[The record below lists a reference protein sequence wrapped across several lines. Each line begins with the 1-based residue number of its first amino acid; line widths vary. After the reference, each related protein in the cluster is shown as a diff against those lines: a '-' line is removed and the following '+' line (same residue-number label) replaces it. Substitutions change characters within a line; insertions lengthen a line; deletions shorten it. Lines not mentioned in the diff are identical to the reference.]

1 MTASTDYTAQE
12 IIVVAGAKI
21 LEDNKVVFVGT
32 GLPMVASLLAKMTH
46 APGLIPV
53 FEAGAVGPP
62 LKVGLP
68 LSVGDSKTFTSASY
82 LKGLNAAFEMTQR
95 GYADIGFI
103 GGAEVDMYGNLN
115 STMIGD
121 FPEGYLK
128 PKVRLPGSGGAS
140 DMAAS
145 CERTILIVPHD
156 KRKFNKKLQYVTSP
170 GFLDG
175 SPNARYNAGLQGKG
189 PYRVI
194 TTKAILDFDED
205 SHRMRIL
212 QIFPGETIE
221 SIQAATGFELLVAPN
236 VSNFDPPTVEEV
248 RMIREDIDPTQA
260 FVKRSPTRNINK
272 NEIDDGMDHANEPLP
287 FIHPKNESVLQ
298 ASQQR

>member
-1 MTASTDYTAQE
+1 MTFSTDYTAQE

-32 GLPMVASLLAKMTH
+32 GLPMVASLLAKRTH

-121 FPEGYLK
+121 FPDGYQK

-156 KRKFNKKLQYVTSP
+156 KRKFNEKLQYVTSP

-175 SPNARYNAGLQGKG
+175 SPNARYKAGLQGQG

-194 TTKAILDFDED
+194 TTKAILDFDEETK
-205 SHRMRIL
+205 RMRIL
-212 QIFPGETIE
+212 QIFPGETVE

-236 VSNFDPPTVEEV
+236 VSTFDPPTVEEV

-260 FVKRSPTRNINK
+260 FVKRLPRRSIVKDESNVVIIPGDEQLSFINAK
-272 NEIDDGMDHANEPLP
+272 NGGVAQVSHQ
-287 FIHPKNESVLQ
+287 S
-298 ASQQR
+298 

>member
-21 LEDNKVVFVGT
+21 LEDKKVVFVGT
-32 GLPMVASLLAKMTH
+32 GLPMVASLLAKLTH

-68 LSVGDSKTFTSASY
+68 LSVGDSKTFTGSSY
-82 LKGLNAAFEMTQR
+82 LKGLNGAFEMTQR

-115 STMIGD
+115 STMIGN
-121 FPEGYLK
+121 FPENYQN
-128 PKVRLPGSGGAS
+128 PAVRLPGSGGAS

-156 KRKFNKKLQYVTSP
+156 KRKFSKKLQYVTSP
-170 GFLDG
+170 GHLDG

-194 TTKAILDFDED
+194 TTKAILDFDKETN
-205 SHRMRIL
+205 RMRIL
-212 QIFPGETIE
+212 QTFPGETVE
-221 SIQAATGFELLVAPN
+221 SIQAATGFELLVASN
-236 VSNFDPPTVEEV
+236 VSTFEPPTVEEV

-260 FVKRSPTRNINK
+260 FVKRSKKGELHKIESKGEPAQNPERPTL
-272 NEIDDGMDHANEPLP
+272 AY
-287 FIHPKNESVLQ
+287 
-298 ASQQR
+298 SQKR

>member
-1 MTASTDYTAQE
+1 MTASSDYTAQE

-21 LEDNKVVFVGT
+21 LEDRKVVFVGT
-32 GLPMVASLLAKMTH
+32 GLPMVASLLAKLTH

-121 FPEGYLK
+121 FPDGYQK

-145 CERTILIVPHD
+145 CERTILIIPHD

-194 TTKAILDFDED
+194 TTKAILDFDEET
-205 SHRMRIL
+205 HRMRIL
-212 QIFPGETIE
+212 QVFPGENVA
-221 SIQAATGFELLVAPN
+221 SVQAATGFELLVSPN
-236 VSNFDPPTVEEV
+236 VSTFAAPTVEEL

-260 FVKRSPTRNINK
+260 FVKQLAKQKSVEFDKDNQV
-272 NEIDDGMDHANEPLP
+272 P
-287 FIHPKNESVLQ
+287 FLTPKSERMLH
-298 ASQQR
+298 ASQQS

>member
-1 MTASTDYTAQE
+1 MTASSDYTAQE

-21 LEDNKVVFVGT
+21 LEDRKVVFVGT
-32 GLPMVASLLAKMTH
+32 GLPMVASLLAKLTH

-121 FPEGYLK
+121 FPDGYQK

-145 CERTILIVPHD
+145 CERTILIIPHD

-194 TTKAILDFDED
+194 TTKAILDFDEET
-205 SHRMRIL
+205 HRMRIL
-212 QIFPGETIE
+212 QVFPGETVA
-221 SIQAATGFELLVAPN
+221 SVQAATGFELLVSPN
-236 VSNFDPPTVEEV
+236 VSTFAAPTVEEL

-260 FVKRSPTRNINK
+260 FVKQLAKQKSVEFDK
-272 NEIDDGMDHANEPLP
+272 DKQVP
-287 FIHPKNESVLQ
+287 FLTPKSERMLH
-298 ASQQR
+298 ASQQS

>member
-1 MTASTDYTAQE
+1 MTVSTDYTAQE
-12 IIVVAGAKI
+12 IIVVAGSKI
-21 LEDNKVVFVGT
+21 LEDRKVVFVGT
-32 GLPMVASLLAKMTH
+32 GLPMVASLLAKLTH

-68 LSVGDSKTFTSASY
+68 LSVGDSKTFTSATY

-95 GYADIGFI
+95 GFADIGFI

-121 FPEGYLK
+121 FPDGYQK

-156 KRKFNKKLQYVTSP
+156 KSKFNKKLQYVTSP

-194 TTKAILDFDED
+194 TTKAILDFDEET
-205 SHRMRIL
+205 HRMRIL
-212 QIFPGETIE
+212 QVFPGETVA
-221 SIQAATGFELLVAPN
+221 SVQAATGFELLVAPN
-236 VSNFDPPTVEEV
+236 VSTFAAPTVEEV

-260 FVKRSPTRNINK
+260 FVKRSPKQTSDKTDSNDQMPFLTPK
-272 NEIDDGMDHANEPLP
+272 NDGMLH
-287 FIHPKNESVLQ
+287 
-298 ASQQR
+298 ASQQS